1 MPLARIMPLSGN
13 LNLNCLI
20 HESNNQTLTFWPAW
34 TCIEGSRNPVED
46 AQHCVTKAGLSWA
59 NVHACATGQ
68 LGQLLV
74 NAAADATEALSPAHQ
89 WVPWVTVNGAPL
101 DDLNI
106 VISIVCNHYQGP
118 TKPAICN
125 A

>member
-1 MPLARIMPLSGN
+1 MPLACVMPLSGN

-34 TCIEGSRNPVED
+34 TCIEGSRDPVKD
-46 AQHCVTKAGLSWA
+46 AQQCVTKAGLSWA

-101 DDLNI
+101 DDLNN

>member
-1 MPLARIMPLSGN
+1 MSFLGN

-20 HESNNQTLTFWPAW
+20 HEGKNQTLTFWPAW
-34 TCIEGSRNPVED
+34 TCIEGSEDPVKD
-46 AQHCVTKAGLSWA
+46 AEQCVTKAGLSWA

-74 NAAADATEALSPAHQ
+74 NAAADATQALSPAHKF
-89 WVPWVTVNGAPL
+89 VPWVTVNGSPL
-101 DDLNI
+101 GEDDLDNI
-106 VISIVCNHYQGP
+106 ISIVCNDYQGA
-118 TKPAICN
+118 TKPSICS